1 MERRWGASA
10 LPSTFSGPPSGKR
23 EAASVRL
30 KPVSRRPQ
38 YYDDVS
44 ARGAWM
50 RAAGHRKEIPMLQ
63 LSLRPG
69 EYLTIH
75 GDIVVQLAQLSGSRA
90 FLRVEADRSIPIV
103 RGKVLERSGLPGR
116 SAWHLFP
123 AAAPGKAGMPSTTGV
138 RSGSGPSA
146 QWNSSWSGWRPGTAG
161 RKPRRCGHSWST
173 CFQLYGRRSC
183 PAKCRPCSA
192 AKQPRT
198 YKEPP

>member
-38 YYDDVS
+38 YYDDVLH
-44 ARGAWM
+44 
-50 RAAGHRKEIPMLQ
+50 AAHGCAPLATGRRSPCFS
-63 LSLRPG
+63 SLRPG

-103 RGKVLERSGLPGR
+103 RGKVLERSGAPRPECLA
-116 SAWHLFP
+116 SLP

-138 RSGSGPSA
+138 RSGSGPSV

-183 PAKCRPCSA
+183 PAKYRPCSA

>member
-50 RAAGHRKEIPMLQ
+50 RAAGHRSPMLQ

-103 RGKVLERSGLPGR
+103 RGKVLERSGAPRPECLASLPRSRARKGR
-116 SAWHLFP
+116 DAVYHWSAERERAVRTMEQLLERMEAGDSREEAQALRAQLEHLLPTVWEEELSGQIQALF
-123 AAAPGKAGMPSTTGV
+123 
-138 RSGSGPSA
+138 RSKTA
-146 QWNSSWSGWRPGTAG
+146 QDV
-161 RKPRRCGHSWST
+161 
-173 CFQLYGRRSC
+173 
-183 PAKCRPCSA
+183 
-192 AKQPRT
+192 
-198 YKEPP
+198 

>member
-1 MERRWGASA
+1 
-10 LPSTFSGPPSGKR
+10 
-23 EAASVRL
+23 
-30 KPVSRRPQ
+30 
-38 YYDDVS
+38 
-44 ARGAWM
+44 
-50 RAAGHRKEIPMLQ
+50 MLQ

-103 RGKVLERSGLPGR
+103 RGKVLERSGAPRPECLASLPRSRARKGR
-116 SAWHLFP
+116 DAVYHWSAE
-123 AAAPGKAGMPSTTGV
+123 
-138 RSGSGPSA
+138 RERPSA

-183 PAKCRPCSA
+183 PGQIQALFRSKTA
-192 AKQPRT
+192 QDV
-198 YKEPP
+198 